1 MAEKI
6 DMASAHRQL
15 HSPNKKTAARALK
28 NIKAAKRPQQHLRYA
43 AQAENQNN

>member
-15 HSPNKKTAARALK
+15 HSPNEKTAARALK
-28 NIKAAKRPQQHLRYA
+28 NIKAAKRAQQNLRYA
-43 AQAENQNN
+43 NQNESQAN